1 MICSRFV
8 FSTPRFYTLRMKTS
22 KGGKT
27 WERTNVTN
35 LLRNGQSGTYY
46 ARVKVNGKE
55 KWRTLK
61 TKVFSVAK
69 LKVGDVE
76 RDERSKGV
84 VAAAEALPGGGETV
98 VERFINIY
106 LARTKND
113 PALKPA
119 SKSRREIA
127 VKAILKTWRDL
138 PMRDARRVTPTDCQQ
153 WAASALREGT
163 GFVAPKAKTARK
175 GMSASAFNKCVDT
188 VRAIFEIARE
198 HGVAYQNPAEG
209 LSKAKMRQKR
219 LELPSVAQFHAIVK
233 NVSEAGA
240 RQSKDCA
247 EMVRFLAYSGAR
259 LSEATATHWR
269 DVDFEKKRLVL
280 AGTKSASSDRVIPLF
295 PPLAELLKEIRA
307 RRGDEPAEA
316 PILRVRE
323 CKGALRSAC
332 TAAGVKPITHHDLRH
347 LFATRCIESGVDV
360 PTVSRWLGHADGGA
374 LAMRTYGHLRQE
386 HSAAQAAKVHF

>member
-1 MICSRFV
+1 MDV
-8 FSTPRFYTLRMKTS
+8 
-22 KGGKT
+22 GKVRKK

-69 LKVGDVE
+69 LKLGDVE
-76 RDERSKGV
+76 REERSKGL
-84 VAAAEALPGGGETV
+84 VASAEALPQGGETT

-113 PALKPA
+113 PALRPA

-138 PMRDARRVTPTDCQQ
+138 PVRDTRRVTPTDCRQ
-153 WAASALREGT
+153 WAVSALRNGT
-163 GFVAPKAKTARK
+163 GFVAPRAKTVRK
-175 GMSASAFNKCVDT
+175 GMSTSSFNKCVDT
-188 VRAIFEIARE
+188 LRAIFEIARE
-198 HGVAYQNPAEG
+198 HGMAFRNPMEG
-209 LSKAKMRQKR
+209 VSKARMRQKR

-233 NVSEAGA
+233 SIAEAGA

-247 EMVRFLAYSGAR
+247 DLVRFLAFSGAR
-259 LSEATATHWR
+259 ISEANAVRWH
-269 DVDFEKKRLVL
+269 DFDAEKGRL
-280 AGTKSASSDRVIPLF
+280 AIPGTKSATSDRVIPIF
-295 PPLAELLKEIRA
+295 PSLGELLKEIRL
-307 RRGDEPAEA
+307 RRGEEPTDA

-323 CKGALRSAC
+323 SKAALRHAC
-332 TAAGVKPITHHDLRH
+332 MAAGVKPITHHGLRH
-347 LFATRCIESGVDV
+347 LFATRCIESGVDI

-386 HSAAQAAKVHF
+386 HSATQALKVLY

>member
-1 MICSRFV
+1 
-8 FSTPRFYTLRMKTS
+8 MKTV

-35 LLRNGQSGTYY
+35 LLRNGHSGTYY

-69 LKVGDVE
+69 LKLGDVE
-76 RDERSKGV
+76 RDERSKGM
-84 VAAAEALPGGGETV
+84 VAAAEALPQGGETT

-106 LARTKND
+106 LMRTKNN
-113 PALKPA
+113 PALRPA
-119 SKSRREIA
+119 TKSRREIA

-138 PMRDARRVTPTDCQQ
+138 SLRDARRITPTDCQH

-163 GFVAPKAKTARK
+163 GFVAPKAKIIRK

-188 VRAIFEIARE
+188 LRSIFEIARE
-198 HGVAYQNPAEG
+198 HGVTYQNPVERV
-209 LSKAKMRQKR
+209 SKARMRQKR
-219 LELPSVAQFHAIVK
+219 LELPSVAAFHAIVK

-247 EMVRFLAYSGAR
+247 HLVRFLAYSGAR
-259 LSEATATHWR
+259 ISEANSVRWQ
-269 DVDFEKKRLVL
+269 DCDWEKQRL
-280 AGTKSASSDRVIPLF
+280 AIPGTKSASSDRVIPLF
-295 PPLAELLKEIRA
+295 PPLAELLKEMRA
-307 RRGDEPAEA
+307 RRGHEPADGA
-316 PILRVRE
+316 ILRVQE

-332 TAAGVKPITHHDLRH
+332 QAASVKPITHHGLRH
-347 LFATRCIESGVDV
+347 LFATRCIESGVDI

-386 HSAAQAAKVHF
+386 HSAAQASKVHF

>member
-1 MICSRFV
+1 M
-8 FSTPRFYTLRMKTS
+8 S
-22 KGGKT
+22 KVRKR

-76 RDERSKGV
+76 KDERSKGV
-84 VAAAEALPGGGETV
+84 VAAAEALPGGGETN
-98 VERFINIY
+98 VERFIGIY
-106 LARTKND
+106 RARTKENS
-113 PALKPA
+113 ALQPS
-119 SKSRREIA
+119 SKLRHEIA
-127 VKAILKTWRDL
+127 IKAVLKTWPGL
-138 PMRDARRVTPTDCQQ
+138 PQRDARRVTPQDCRH

-163 GFVAPKAKTARK
+163 GFVAPNAKAKRK

-188 VRAIFEIARE
+188 LRSVFEIARE
-198 HGVAYQNPAEG
+198 HGIVYQNPATA

-233 NVSEAGA
+233 SIAEAGA

-247 EMVRFLAYSGAR
+247 DMVRLLAYSGTR
-259 LSEATATHWR
+259 LREGTGLRWS
-269 DVDFEKKRLVL
+269 DVNEDKAQLTI
-280 AGTKSASSDRVIPLF
+280 AGTKSASSHRVVPIF
-295 PPLAELLKEIRA
+295 PPLAGLLSEIRA
-307 RRGDEPAEA
+307 RRPGESAETS
-316 PILRVRE
+316 ILRVQE

-332 TAAGVKPITHHDLRH
+332 KAVGAKAITHHDLRH
-347 LFATRCIESGVDV
+347 LFATRCIESGVDI
-360 PTVSRWLGHADGGA
+360 PTVSRWLGHSDGGA
-374 LAMRTYGHLRQE
+374 LAMKTYGHLRQE
-386 HSAAQAAKVHF
+386 HSVAQAAKVHF

>member
-1 MICSRFV
+1 MDV
-8 FSTPRFYTLRMKTS
+8 
-22 KGGKT
+22 GKVQKR

-69 LKVGDVE
+69 LKLGDVE
-76 RDERSKGV
+76 REERSKGL
-84 VAAAEALPGGGETV
+84 VATAEALPKGGETT

-106 LARTKND
+106 LAQTRDD
-113 PALKPA
+113 PALRPA
-119 SKSRREIA
+119 TKSRREIA

-138 PMRDARRVTPTDCQQ
+138 PLRDARRVTPTDCRQ
-153 WAASALREGT
+153 WAASALRNGT
-163 GFVAPKAKTARK
+163 GFVAPKAKTVRK
-175 GMSASAFNKCVDT
+175 GMSSSAFNKCVDT
-188 VRAIFEIARE
+188 LRAIFEIARE
-198 HGVAYQNPAEG
+198 QGMAYQNPVEG
-209 LSKAKMRQKR
+209 VSKARMRQKR

-233 NVSEAGA
+233 AVAEAGA

-247 EMVRFLAYSGAR
+247 DMVRLLAFSGAR
-259 LSEATATHWR
+259 LAEATALRWC
-269 DVDFEKKRLVL
+269 DLDAEKGRLTV
-280 AGTKSASSDRVIPLF
+280 AGTKSASSNRVIPIF
-295 PPLAELLKEIRA
+295 PPLTGLLAEIRS
-307 RRGDEPAEA
+307 RRGLEPANT

-332 TAAGVKPITHHDLRH
+332 LAVGVMPITHHDLRH

-360 PTVSRWLGHADGGA
+360 PTVSRWLGHSDGGA

-386 HSAAQAAKVHF
+386 HSAAQATKVHF

>member
-1 MICSRFV
+1 
-8 FSTPRFYTLRMKTS
+8 MKTV

-69 LKVGDVE
+69 LKLGDVE
-76 RDERSKGV
+76 RDERSKGM
-84 VAAAEALPGGGETV
+84 VAAAEALPQGGETT

-106 LARTKND
+106 LTRTKND
-113 PALKPA
+113 AALRPA

-138 PMRDARRVTPTDCQQ
+138 PLRDARRITATDCRQ

-163 GFVAPKAKTARK
+163 GFVAPKAKTVRK

-188 VRAIFEIARE
+188 LRSIFEIARE
-198 HGVAYQNPAEG
+198 HGVTYQNPVEG
-209 LSKAKMRQKR
+209 VSKAKMRQKH
-219 LELPSVAQFHAIVK
+219 LELPSVAAFHAIVK

-240 RQSKDCA
+240 GQSKDCTDL
-247 EMVRFLAYSGAR
+247 VRFLAYSGAR
-259 LSEATATHWR
+259 ISEANTVRWR
-269 DVDFEKKRLVL
+269 DCDWEKRRL
-280 AGTKSASSDRVIPLF
+280 AIPGTKSTSSDRVVPLF

-307 RRGDEPAEA
+307 RRGNEPAEG

-332 TAAGVKPITHHDLRH
+332 QAVGVKAITHHDLRH
-347 LFATRCIESGVDV
+347 LFATRCIESGVDI
-360 PTVSRWLGHADGGA
+360 PTVSRWLGHSDGGA

>member
-1 MICSRFV
+1 MDV
-8 FSTPRFYTLRMKTS
+8 
-22 KGGKT
+22 GKVRKK

-69 LKVGDVE
+69 LKLGDVE
-76 RDERSKGV
+76 REERSKGL
-84 VAAAEALPGGGETV
+84 VASAEALPQGGETT

-106 LARTKND
+106 LARTKDD
-113 PALKPA
+113 PALRPA
-119 SKSRREIA
+119 TKSRREIA

-138 PMRDARRVTPTDCQQ
+138 PLRDARRVTPTDCRQ
-153 WAASALREGT
+153 WAASALRNGT
-163 GFVAPKAKTARK
+163 GFVAPKAKTVRR
-175 GMSASAFNKCVDT
+175 GMSSSSLNKCVDT
-188 VRAIFEIARE
+188 LRAIFEIARE
-198 HGVAYQNPAEG
+198 HGMAYQNPLEG
-209 LSKAKMRQKR
+209 VSKVRMRQKR

-233 NVSEAGA
+233 NVKEAGA

-247 EMVRFLAYSGAR
+247 DLVRFLAYSGAR
-259 LSEATATHWR
+259 ISEANAVLWR
-269 DVDFEKKRLVL
+269 DYDLHRGRLTI
-280 AGTKSASSDRVIPLF
+280 AGTKSAASDRVIPIF
-295 PPLAELLKEIRA
+295 PPLGELLKEIRF
-307 RRGDEPAEA
+307 RRGEEPAEA

-323 CKGALRSAC
+323 SKAALRSSC
-332 TAAGVKPITHHDLRH
+332 LAAGVKPITHHDLRH
-347 LFATRCIESGVDV
+347 LFATRCIESGVDI

-386 HSAAQAAKVHF
+386 HSATQALKVQF

>member
-1 MICSRFV
+1 MDV
-8 FSTPRFYTLRMKTS
+8 
-22 KGGKT
+22 GKVRKR

-69 LKVGDVE
+69 LKLGDVE
-76 RDERSKGV
+76 REERSKGL
-84 VAAAEALPGGGETV
+84 VATAEALPKGGETT

-106 LARTKND
+106 LERTRDD
-113 PALKPA
+113 PALRPA
-119 SKSRREIA
+119 TKSRRKIA

-138 PMRDARRVTPTDCQQ
+138 PFRDVRRVTPTDCRQ
-153 WAASALREGT
+153 WAASALRNGT
-163 GFVAPKAKTARK
+163 GFIAPKAKTVRK
-175 GMSASAFNKCVDT
+175 GMSPSSFNKCVDT
-188 VRAIFEIARE
+188 LRTIFEIARE
-198 HGVAYQNPAEG
+198 YGMAYQNPLEG
-209 LSKAKMRQKR
+209 VPKARMRQKR

-233 NVSEAGA
+233 AVAEAGA

-247 EMVRFLAYSGAR
+247 DMVRLLAFSGAR
-259 LSEATATHWR
+259 LAEATALRWC
-269 DVDFEKKRLVL
+269 DVDAEKGRFTV
-280 AGTKSASSDRVIPLF
+280 AGTKSASSNRVIPIF
-295 PPLAELLKEIRA
+295 PPLAGLLTEIRC
-307 RRGDEPAEA
+307 RRGLEPADA
-316 PILRVRE
+316 PILRIRE

-332 TAAGVKPITHHDLRH
+332 STVGVMPITHHDLRH

-360 PTVSRWLGHADGGA
+360 PTVSRWLGHSDGGA

-386 HSAAQAAKVHF
+386 HSAAQATKVHF

>member
-1 MICSRFV
+1 MEV
-8 FSTPRFYTLRMKTS
+8 
-22 KGGKT
+22 GKVRKK

-35 LLRNGQSGTYY
+35 LLRNGQSETYY

-69 LKVGDVE
+69 LKLGDVE
-76 RDERSKGV
+76 REERSKAL
-84 VAAAEALPGGGETV
+84 VATAEALPQGGETT
-98 VERFINIY
+98 VERFVNIY

-113 PALKPA
+113 AALRPA

-138 PMRDARRVTPTDCQQ
+138 PLRDARRITATDCRQ

-163 GFVAPKAKTARK
+163 GFVAPKAKTVRK

-188 VRAIFEIARE
+188 LRAIFEIARE
-198 HGVAYQNPAEG
+198 HGVTYQNPAER

-219 LELPSVAQFHAIVK
+219 LELPSVTAFHAIVK

-240 RQSKDCA
+240 GQSKDCA
-247 EMVRFLAYSGAR
+247 DLVRFLAYSGAR
-259 LSEATATHWR
+259 ISEANAVRWR
-269 DVDFEKKRLVL
+269 DCDWEKRRL
-280 AGTKSASSDRVIPLF
+280 AIPGTKSASSDRVVPLF

-307 RRGDEPAEA
+307 RRGNEPADGS
-316 PILRVRE
+316 ILRVRE

-332 TAAGVKPITHHDLRH
+332 QGVGVKAITHHDLRH
-347 LFATRCIESGVDV
+347 LFATRCIESGVDI
-360 PTVSRWLGHADGGA
+360 PTVSRWLGHSDGGA

>member
-1 MICSRFV
+1 
-8 FSTPRFYTLRMKTS
+8 MKSS
-22 KGGKT
+22 KGEKT

-69 LKVGDVE
+69 LKLGDVE

-84 VAAAEALPGGGETV
+84 VAAAAALPDGGETV
-98 VERFINIY
+98 VERFINAY
-106 LARTKND
+106 LTRTKND
-113 PALKPA
+113 PALKA
-119 SKSRREIA
+119 ATKSRREIA

-138 PMRDARRVTPTDCQQ
+138 PARDARRVTPTDCQE

-163 GFVAPKAKTARK
+163 GFVAPKAKTVRK

-188 VRAIFEIARE
+188 LRAIFEIARE

-209 LSKAKMRQKR
+209 LSKARMRQKR

-247 EMVRFLAYSGAR
+247 DLVRFLAYSGAR
-259 LSEATATHWR
+259 ISEAAAVRWHH
-269 DVDFEKKRLVL
+269 VDLEKKQLAL
-280 AGTKSASSDRVIPLF
+280 AGTKSASSDRVVPLF
-295 PPLAELLKEIRA
+295 PPLAELLTEIRT
-307 RRGDEPAEA
+307 RRGDEPANA

-332 TAAGVKPITHHDLRH
+332 TAAGAKPISHHDLRH
-347 LFATRCIESGVDV
+347 LFATRCIESGVDI

-374 LAMRTYGHLRQE
+374 LAMKTYGHLRQE